1 MVENGRY
8 ITFYKNIDEKSKYTL
23 KNTEN
28 SKKMVK
34 NIFSYVK
41 RKLNRSGHQKNYSK
55 SPRTLKKTKLWS
67 KKSKNKKLIFI

>member
-1 MVENGRY
+1 MPGSARTGPEGRRRAKMVENGRY
-8 ITFYKNIDEKSKYTL
+8 IHFYKNIDEKSKYTL

-41 RKLNRSGHQKNYSK
+41 K
-55 SPRTLKKTKLWS
+55 
-67 KKSKNKKLIFI
+67 IFF

>member
-1 MVENGRY
+1 MPGSARTGPEGRRRAKMVQNGRY

-41 RKLNRSGHQKNYSK
+41 KY
-55 SPRTLKKTKLWS
+55 
-67 KKSKNKKLIFI
+67 IF